1 MLLTDMGAFMAV
13 IEDQQQLQLD
23 AGQPCLQLCYSI
35 GLKGQGIK
43 LIVNRATPLSLLLSM
58 DCLNVV
64 PFAVTHEQKIKLLE
78 HAAAAVVPKKKSI

>member
-78 HAAAAVVPKKKSI
+78 HAAAVVPKKKSI